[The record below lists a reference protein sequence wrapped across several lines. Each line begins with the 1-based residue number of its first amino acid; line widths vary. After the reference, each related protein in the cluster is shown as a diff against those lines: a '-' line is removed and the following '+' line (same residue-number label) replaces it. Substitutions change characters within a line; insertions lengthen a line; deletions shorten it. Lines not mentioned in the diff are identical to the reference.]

1 MLNEEIEERTKRIRL
16 QIVQEEQ
23 VQKNKSNKYK
33 VGQRKTA
40 YGIMIIKKPKLEV
53 LSVLFQKQV
62 DESAQSVKETF
73 TTPQVWLCGHGR

>member
-1 MLNEEIEERTKRIRL
+1 MEERTERIRQ
-16 QIVQEEQ
+16 QIAQEEQ
-23 VQKNKSNKYK
+23 EQKNKSNKYK

-53 LSVLFQKQV
+53 LSVLFQKQA
-62 DESAQSVKETF
+62 DEFAQSVIETI